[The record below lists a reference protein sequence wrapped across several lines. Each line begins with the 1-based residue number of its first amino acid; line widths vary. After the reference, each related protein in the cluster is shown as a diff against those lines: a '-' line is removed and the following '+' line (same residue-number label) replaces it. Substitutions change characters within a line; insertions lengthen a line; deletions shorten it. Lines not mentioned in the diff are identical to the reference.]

1 LRLGAVTFPDGDLI
15 TMETGTSP
23 AFEKRDAAI
32 V

>member
-15 TMETGTSP
+15 VMETGTSP
-23 AFEKRDAAI
+23 VFEKKDGAT

>member
-15 TMETGTSP
+15 AMETGTSP
-23 AFEKRDAAI
+23 VFEKRDAAT